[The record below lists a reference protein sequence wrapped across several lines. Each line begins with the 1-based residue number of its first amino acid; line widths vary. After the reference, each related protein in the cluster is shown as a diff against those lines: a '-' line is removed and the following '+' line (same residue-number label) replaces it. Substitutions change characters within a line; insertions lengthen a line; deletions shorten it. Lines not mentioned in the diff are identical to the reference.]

1 MISGV
6 HPEVFPGQA
15 ARRDCYTLTKPMWL
29 LPTRSAWRVGLAVCV
44 LALFSMTLRLTSQAQ
59 SGSVFASRIEQFS
72 EPGGYFDT
80 DNLISNE
87 QSYLHPLDQLRQRG
101 VSGGVYIGVGPD
113 QNFSYI
119 AQIRPSMAFIVDIR
133 RDNML
138 LHLLFKAVFKVSRN
152 RADYLSVLFGRPPPT
167 GAGEWRTA
175 GLRRLVQYFETA
187 QPTPVFV
194 AATRR
199 RVDAAIAACGVPLSP
214 ADRETIDRFHRTFI
228 ESGLALRFQ
237 STGRPP
243 RSYYP
248 TYRDLLLEKDL
259 SGHEGHYLTSD
270 ESFQFVKSLQARDLV
285 IPVVGNLAGDRALV
299 GIGTFMTAR
308 GDRLSVFYVSNVEQY
323 LSQDGVFARFIA
335 NLTKLPHGDRG
346 VIIRSV
352 FGRTTAQSVPGYYS
366 TSLVQPI
373 DQLLAGYDSGRF
385 PTYWSLIN
393 PQ

>member
-1 MISGV
+1 
-6 HPEVFPGQA
+6 
-15 ARRDCYTLTKPMWL
+15 MWL

-44 LALFSMTLRLTSQAQ
+44 LALLSMTLRFTSQAQ

-87 QSYLHPLDQLRQRG
+87 QSYLHPLDELRQRE

-119 AQIRPSMAFIVDIR
+119 AQVRPSMAFIVDIR

-152 RADYLSVLFGRPPPT
+152 RADYLSVLLGRPPPA

-175 GLRRLVQYFETA
+175 GIRRLVQHFEA
-187 QPTPVFV
+187 VQPTPALV
-194 AATRR
+194 ASTRK
-199 RVDAAIAACGVPLSP
+199 RVDAAIVDCGVPLSS

-228 ESGLALRFQ
+228 ESGLALKFQ
-237 STGRPP
+237 STGRAP

-259 SGHEGHYLTSD
+259 SGHEVNYLTSE
-270 ESFQFVKSLQARDLV
+270 ESFQFVKSLEARDLV
-285 IPVVGNLAGDRALV
+285 IPVVGNLAGDRALA
-299 GIGTFMTAR
+299 GIGNFMTAR

-323 LSQDGVFARFIA
+323 LSQDGLFARFIA
-335 NLTKLPHGDRG
+335 NLTKLPHSDRS

-352 FGRTTAQSVPGYYS
+352 FGRTMAQSVPGYYS
-366 TSLVQPI
+366 TSLVQPVN
-373 DQLLAGYDSGRF
+373 QLLAGYDSGRF
-385 PTYWSLIN
+385 PNYWSVIT
-393 PQ
+393 PR